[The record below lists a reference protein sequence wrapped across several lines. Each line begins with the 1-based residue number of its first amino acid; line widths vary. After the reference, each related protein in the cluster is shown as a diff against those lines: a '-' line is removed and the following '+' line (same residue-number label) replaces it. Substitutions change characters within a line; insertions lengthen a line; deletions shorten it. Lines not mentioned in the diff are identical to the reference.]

1 MTKNAPGNAG
11 DFNYAERAFRDRALD
26 RLISLPKDQQPA
38 VLSLA
43 FNSTYSHVVLEA
55 FDIFQCLPPKH
66 KTKQLWQDA
75 VEGMTRLVLD
85 QATSSI
91 ALEKIGGLQPKK
103 RALFCIRLLGCK
115 PIYAMAIGFDLFF
128 ALPPKFQESEQLLS
142 ALEKCASALF
152 ASANHASAGEKTKRM
167 EEQILS
173 SESPKIR
180 RRLAPAFFPA
190 NPKCNSKGA
199 NIEITLNGM
208 RLLASLPAN
217 LMDAVLADIA
227 CASIINLGLVNM
239 GYAYQDAFFSSLKK
253 LPPPRRIPFILAG
266 LESGDNN
273 AIITSLAICSKLP
286 QEFQTDRLWLAASIN
301 TGKMMQ
307 QSFGYS
313 LREFN
318 ERICLFP
325 EKFRPAVLF
334 QSIEPQME
342 SLTSTPGEYSYRDK
356 YAAWQKEALS
366 LITGLQGEFIS
377 DGLAGSFARIY
388 RAFAKNASDYDI
400 FNAMSKSSKI
410 RDHPLLRAERA
421 AFEEMERKKK
431 LELEKAEQKRIEN
444 EDKARLKELMERHCA
459 NLSDFKID
467 ASTMPDFCKLY
478 SMLDEKMKGEVDG
491 NIVVFFVLR
500 PIKEVTAF
508 VSCAIAISDKSEAW
522 PLLIKLLETT
532 GAYGKARLD
541 CDDLALSARAIA
553 NEPEGSPRFE
563 QFSRAVGTLAASKR
577 VEGFFSLEQRL
588 SSKSEKELS
597 PGELALL
604 KAIRLNPG
612 AMQLEG
618 KQVLNRKALAAVTP
632 PAAGAQQK
640 QPLSN

>member
-1 MTKNAPGNAG
+1 MTKNAPENAG
-11 DFNYAERAFRDRALD
+11 DFNYSERAFRDRALD

-43 FNSTYSHVVLEA
+43 FKSTYSHVVLEA

-66 KTKQLWQDA
+66 KTKQLWKDA

-85 QATSSI
+85 QVTSSI
-91 ALEKIGGLQPKK
+91 ALEKIGGLPPKN
-103 RALFCIRLLGCK
+103 RALFCIRL
-115 PIYAMAIGFDLFF
+115 FDYKSVDIKATAFDMFF
-128 ALPPKFQESEQLLS
+128 ALPLKFQESEPLLS
-142 ALEKCASALF
+142 AIEKGASTLF
-152 ASANHASAGEKTKRM
+152 ANPPSSAEEKIERL

-180 RRLAPAFFPA
+180 RRLVPAFMPA
-190 NPKCNSKGA
+190 KHKKQEFES
-199 NIEITLNGM
+199 IEATTLLNGM
-208 RLLASLPAN
+208 ALLASLPAN
-217 LMDAVLADIA
+217 LIDAALVDIA
-227 CASIINLGLVNM
+227 CASLISMGHIRLSRSGQNNL
-239 GYAYQDAFFSSLKK
+239 FSSIGK
-253 LPPPRRIPFILAG
+253 LPPRHRLPFILAG

-273 AIITSLAICSKLP
+273 AIITSLAMCSKLP
-286 QEFQTDRLWLAASIN
+286 QEFQTDRLWLAASMN
-301 TGKMMQ
+301 TGKIMQ
-307 QSFGYS
+307 NSFWVYQQ
-313 LREFN
+313 EFD

-342 SLTSTPGEYSYRDK
+342 SLTSTPNRYYAGEYTAKQARVM
-356 YAAWQKEALS
+356 S

-377 DGLAGSFARIY
+377 DGLAGAFARIY
-388 RAFAKNASDYDI
+388 RAFAKNASDFNI
-400 FNAMSKSSKI
+400 FDAMSKSSKI
-410 RDHPLLRAERA
+410 RDHPLLRNEKLE
-421 AFEEMERKKK
+421 FEKKELVKK
-431 LELEKAEQKRIEN
+431 LAFEKAEKERLES

-459 NLSDFKID
+459 NLSDFRID

-500 PIKEVTAF
+500 PIKEVTDF
-508 VSCAIAISDKSEAW
+508 VSCAVAISDKSEAF

-541 CDDLALSARAIA
+541 CGDLVLSARAIS

-563 QFSRAVGTLAASKR
+563 QFSRAVGMLAAGRR

-597 PGELALL
+597 PGETALL
-604 KAIRLNPG
+604 KVLRHNTD

-618 KQVLNRKALAAVTP
+618 KQVLNRKALAGAAP